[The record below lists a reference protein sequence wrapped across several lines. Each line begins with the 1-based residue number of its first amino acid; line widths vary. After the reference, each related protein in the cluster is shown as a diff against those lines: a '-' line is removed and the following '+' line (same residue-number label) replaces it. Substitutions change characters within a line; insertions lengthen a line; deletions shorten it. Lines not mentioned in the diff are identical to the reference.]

1 MHLITLERTDQ
12 FVQLADFNPMYAV
25 HMIRQVRIGFAL
37 MGDGTELVAQLTG
50 IVRKDDGKAA
60 IAGDQA

>member
-1 MHLITLERTDQ
+1 
-12 FVQLADFNPMYAV
+12 
-25 HMIRQVRIGFAL
+25 MIRQVRIGFTL

-60 IAGDQA
+60 IAGD